1 MSSQWNSQSS
11 LMKIMLEFIFEV
23 VEVKRYSNSKMI
35 WVRTSI
41 PNGTMNRFFVADS
54 DIWKIGNTIRRTI
67 QKVAERVE
75 MPNTIYVEQMGLYQ
89 IHHELINND

>member
-1 MSSQWNSQSS
+1 MFSQWNSQFFQVRN
-11 LMKIMLEFIFEV
+11 MLEFIFEV
-23 VEVKRYSNSKMI
+23 VEVKRYPNSQMI

-54 DIWKIGNTIRRTI
+54 DIWKVGNTIRRTI

-75 MPNTIYVEQMGLYQ
+75 MPNTQYVEQMGLYQ